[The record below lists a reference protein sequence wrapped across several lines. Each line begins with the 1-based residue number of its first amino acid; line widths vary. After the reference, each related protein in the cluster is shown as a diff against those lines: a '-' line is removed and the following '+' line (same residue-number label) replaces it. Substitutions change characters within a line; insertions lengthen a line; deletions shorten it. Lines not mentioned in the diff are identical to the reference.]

1 MTGPTLREIAEQMY
15 SSLATLATQ
24 PGKCH
29 LPLSHG
35 LHIVLERTGAENPA
49 WLLKL
54 GRQKVY
60 PSDLEIVLC
69 KRAYRLAD
77 DHPDARLDP
86 PETTAGWYV
95 VAIRWHGAI
104 PAPKRLPV

>member
-1 MTGPTLREIAEQMY
+1 MPQPTLREIADQMY
-15 SSLATLATQ
+15 TALATG

-35 LHIVLERTGAENPA
+35 LHIVLERTGVEDPA
-49 WLLKL
+49 WRLKL

-60 PSDLEIVLC
+60 PSDLEVTLC

-77 DHPDARLDP
+77 DHRDARLDP
-86 PETTAGWYV
+86 PSGEDGWHV
-95 VAIRWHGAI
+95 VAINWQGAI
-104 PAPKRLPV
+104 PAPKRMT